1 MHHHEKFDGTGY
13 PSRLK
18 KGQIPLGASIMS
30 VADAFEAMDY
40 GRPYRER
47 MDIASAVREIKKKS
61 NKQFDPKVVEA
72 FLKVVKKI
80 KTKNYL
86 KLPSK

>member
-1 MHHHEKFDGTGY
+1 
-13 PSRLK
+13 
-18 KGQIPLGASIMS
+18 
-30 VADAFEAMDY
+30 
-40 GRPYRER
+40 